1 MTVPASVLLSSAH
14 HVPRLRREPLEHHS
28 APKPSE
34 VLPVNGL
41 FGYSKL
47 PGDLLPGPTEGASA
61 IDVQY
66 LELLEEPTQGR
77 HRPQA
82 LARVLAPYVPNQL
95 CCDDHG
101 VSIR

>member
-1 MTVPASVLLSSAH
+1 M
-14 HVPRLRREPLEHHS
+14 
-28 APKPSE
+28 
-34 VLPVNGL
+34 NGL

-47 PGDLLPGPTEGASA
+47 PGDLLPGPTESASA

-77 HRPQA
+77 HRLQA
-82 LARVLAPYVPNQL
+82 LARVLARCIPNQL
-95 CCDDHG
+95 CCDDHD